1 MSLGRRINPGGYPVA
16 GIPGAAGS
24 PGPQGPAGATGPQG
38 PAGPQGSPGPQG
50 PVGPQGPQ
58 GPAGTGAVSSVAGKS
73 GDVLLTSSDVGL
85 GNVANT
91 SDADKPVS
99 TAVATALADKEASIT
114 AGTTSQYWRG
124 NKTWQDFATSV
135 RAAVLTGLSTAT
147 STVVAATDTVLA
159 AIGKLQAQVSL
170 RAPIAAP
177 SFTSVATF
185 QGVKETLLTASTG
198 TAYTIVITAASVL
211 NLTLTGN
218 CAFTFPAASP
228 GAQFTLLL
236 AQDATGSRVPSWPAS
251 VRWADGTPPTLTTTA
266 GKTDVITFICDG
278 TYWLGFVG
286 GLNFTRS

>member
-38 PAGPQGSPGPQG
+38 PAGPQGDPGPQG
-50 PVGPQGPQ
+50 PEGPQGPQ

-85 GNVANT
+85 GNVDNT

-99 TAVATALADKEASIT
+99 TAVATALTGKEPTIG
-114 AGTTSQYWRG
+114 AGTVADFFRG
-124 NKTWQDFATSV
+124 DKTWQSFSGAVRTS
-135 RAAVLTGLSTAT
+135 ALSGLSLASSAVITA
-147 STVVAATDTVLA
+147 ADTVLS
-159 AIGKLQAQVSL
+159 AIGSLQAQISL
-170 RAPIAAP
+170 RARIAAP

-185 QGVKETLLTASTG
+185 QGVKETLLTASAG